1 MSDSV
6 CIDCSPTGFSTRT
19 VNLHKIFK
27 YFDGW
32 RLAALALSLGVV
44 LPLAVVFIHL
54 LHPEKEIWQHLAQ
67 TLLAD
72 LLFNTAL
79 LTGGVLSGT
88 FVIGVSLAWLTGVCE
103 FPGRKVLSWALLLPM
118 AMPAYVLA
126 FVMLGLFDFSG
137 PVQTVLRQWLPSYR
151 LWFPDVRSAGGVI
164 AVMTLA
170 LYPYVYLLAR
180 SAFKTQGRRAL
191 EAARALGYGQW
202 AAFFKVALPMARPW
216 IAGGLI
222 LVLMETLADFG
233 AVSIF
238 NYDTFTTAIYKVWY
252 GFFSL
257 AAAAQLSALLVVIV
271 FFVIV
276 VEHKMRSKMHY
287 TQTGRMTIEPE
298 RIVLKGFWRKAA
310 TIFAGIVFW
319 VAFGIPFVQ
328 LLIWVFQ
335 IFTEEYSSRYFGYLA
350 HSLLFAAMA
359 TVLIVTAA
367 ICLAYTGRKHP
378 DRLSNLMVKISTMG
392 YALPGAVLAVGIF
405 IVFTVIDRG
414 LNAILTPVVK
424 LEGGQILQDTVL
436 IVIAAY
442 LVRFLA
448 AGFNAVNSAMH
459 RLTPSIDEA
468 AISLGTTG
476 FSLIRRVHLP
486 VLKNGLL
493 TAAIMSFVDVM
504 KEMPITLMTR
514 PFGWDTLA
522 VKIFELTSEGEWER
536 AALPAVVLVLGGLIP
551 VILLTRK
558 MDAVSNTA

>member
-1 MSDSV
+1 MNESI
-6 CIDCSPTGFSTRT
+6 CIDCSPTGISHGTSGLLKMRR
-19 VNLHKIFK
+19 

-32 RLAALALSLGVV
+32 RLAALALSMGVV
-44 LPLAVVFIHL
+44 LPLAVIFLHL

-67 TLLAD
+67 TMLAD

-88 FVIGVSLAWLTGVCE
+88 FVLGVSLAWLTGVCE
-103 FPGRKVLSWALLLPM
+103 FPGRRILSWALLLPM

-137 PVQTVLRQWLPSYR
+137 PVQSTLRQWLPSYGR
-151 LWFPDVRSAGGVI
+151 WFPEVRSAGGVI
-164 AVMTLA
+164 VVMTFA

-180 SAFKTQGRRAL
+180 SAFKTQARRAL
-191 EAARALGYGQW
+191 EAARALGYSQW
-202 AAFFKVALPMARPW
+202 SAFYRVALPMARPW
-216 IAGGLI
+216 IAGGLM

-238 NYDTFTTAIYKVWY
+238 NFDTFTTAIYKAWY

-257 AAAAQLSALLVVIV
+257 AAAAQLSALLVIIVFLVIV
-271 FFVIV
+271 I
-276 VEHKMRSKMHY
+276 EQRMRSKMRY
-287 TQTGRMTIEPE
+287 TQSGRMTIEPE

-310 TIFAGIVFW
+310 TIFTAGVFL
-319 VAFGIPFVQ
+319 VAFGIPFLQ
-328 LLIWVFQ
+328 LLIWVGQ
-335 IFTEEYSSRYFGYLA
+335 VFTEEFSSRYFEYLF
-350 HSLLFAAMA
+350 HSFLFAAMA
-359 TVLIVTAA
+359 TVLIVAGS

-378 DRLSNLMVKISTMG
+378 DRFSSLMVRLSTMG
-392 YALPGAVLAVGIF
+392 YALPGTVLAVGIF
-405 IVFTVIDRG
+405 IVFTLMDRG
-414 LNAILTPVVK
+414 LVAVISPVMK
-424 LEGGQILQDTVL
+424 LEGAQILQNTIFIVL
-436 IVIAAY
+436 AAY
-442 LVRFLA
+442 VVRFMA

-468 AISLGTTG
+468 AVSLGTTG
-476 FSLIRRVHLP
+476 FHLIRRIHLP
-486 VLKNGLL
+486 ILRNGLL
-493 TAAIMSFVDVM
+493 TAAVMSFVDVM

-551 VILLTRK
+551 VMLLTHK
-558 MDAVSNTA
+558 MDTGSNTN